1 MQVLS
6 VEGGLMCTEALQV
19 GKMSGTQQH
28 LLGLLF
34 HVSRTSGSLTTKLI
48 SCSIHGLQPT
58 DGKAGLVF

>member
-1 MQVLS
+1 
-6 VEGGLMCTEALQV
+6 MCTEALQV